1 MPRLELVADC
11 DHCDALCCTH
21 LAFDASLAFAF
32 TKPAGVPCPNLR
44 ANRCSIHA
52 RLAARG
58 FAGCAAYDCRGAGQ
72 RATALFAR
80 TNLTDAQKHDVFA
93 ALRELHELMWI
104 LDTVGDLPTEKLLA
118 IDTAPLRAAMRVAFS
133 ACLRPSDAESA
144 SRPRPASRGG
154 TGDPCGEVPAGFDK
168 LK

>member
-1 MPRLELVADC
+1 MPPVDLVADC

-21 LAFDASLAFAF
+21 LAFDASPAFAF
-32 TKPAGVPCPNLR
+32 SKPAGVPCPHLR

-58 FAGCAAYDCRGAGQ
+58 FAGCAAYDCHGAGQ

-80 TNLTDAQKHDVFA
+80 RAEAGHPLTDREKHDVFA
-93 ALRELHELMWI
+93 ALRELHEAMWI
-104 LDTVGDLPTEKLLA
+104 LDTVGELPATKLVV
-118 IDTAPLRAAMRVAFS
+118 IDTSPLRAAMRS
-133 ACLRPSDAESA
+133 A
-144 SRPRPASRGG
+144 
-154 TGDPCGEVPAGFDK
+154 FDK